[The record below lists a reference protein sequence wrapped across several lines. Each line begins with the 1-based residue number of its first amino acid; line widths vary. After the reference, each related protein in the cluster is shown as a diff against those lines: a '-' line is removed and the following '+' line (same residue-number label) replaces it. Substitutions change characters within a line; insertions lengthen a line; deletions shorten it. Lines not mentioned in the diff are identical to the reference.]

1 MVSSS
6 HSADASHSTDSVL
19 SLPLAIA
26 HRGLSAY
33 APENTLAAIQAA
45 HEAGFQW
52 VELDVQL
59 LGDGTPVIWHDAG
72 VNRCSDGRGKLK
84 NLDWDSVQTFDVGSW
99 FNACFAGERMAS
111 LKQALELIAR
121 LDMRLNLE
129 LKLSPG
135 HDAQALVDAA
145 IPMASAHL
153 PASRLIISSFDPQAL
168 RLTRQRDPQVH
179 IGLLYDDIPD
189 DWQSLADE
197 LNASSV
203 HADWRALTRAAA
215 SDITSRGHK
224 LLCYTPND
232 AAAFAPRW
240 AWGVDAVISDDPAIF
255 SEEDREPTLP
265 NDTTMQG
272 LPQT

>member
-1 MVSSS
+1 MPSSS
-6 HSADASHSTDSVL
+6 SSTDSSL
-19 SLPLAIA
+19 SLPMAIA

-45 HEAGFQW
+45 HDAGFQW

-72 VNRCSDGRGKLK
+72 VNRCSDGRGKLR
-84 NLDWDSVQTFDVGSW
+84 NLDWHGVQTLDVGSW
-99 FNACFAGERMAS
+99 FNARFAGERMAS
-111 LKQALELIAR
+111 LEQALELIAR

-135 HDAQALVDAA
+135 HDVQALVDSALA
-145 IPMASAHL
+145 MATAHL
-153 PASRLIISSFDPQAL
+153 PDSHLIISSFDPQAL
-168 RLTRQRDPQVH
+168 RMTRLRAPHVH

-203 HADWRALTRAAA
+203 HADWRALTRVAA
-215 SDITSRGHK
+215 SAVTSRGHK

-255 SEEDREPTLP
+255 SEEDREPSLP
-265 NDTTMQG
+265 GGLTAQG
-272 LPQT
+272 VPQT